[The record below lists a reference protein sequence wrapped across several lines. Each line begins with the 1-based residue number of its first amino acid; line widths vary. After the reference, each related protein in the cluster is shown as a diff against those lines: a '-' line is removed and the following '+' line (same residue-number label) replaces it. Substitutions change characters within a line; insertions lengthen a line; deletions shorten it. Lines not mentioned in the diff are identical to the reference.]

1 MSKERARRRA
11 EREREAAIRAAA
23 RAAQHER
30 RERRGGGRRAARA
43 RVARR
48 VTLDRMP
55 RLAPAGRPTG
65 TLAHRRR
72 VQTSVL
78 IAVLVAINVVVWV
91 VRPDWAS
98 RFAALVVSILAAPV
112 LVTLLLPRR
121 R

>member
-11 EREREAAIRAAA
+11 EREREAGIRAAA
-23 RAAQHER
+23 RAAQ
-30 RERRGGGRRAARA
+30 RERHERRAARA

-48 VTLDRMP
+48 VTIDRMP

-72 VQTSVL
+72 VQTSL
-78 IAVLVAINVVVWV
+78 LVALLVAVNVVVWV

-98 RFAALVVSILAAPV
+98 RFAALVVSVLAAPV

>member
-23 RAAQHER
+23 RATQ
-30 RERRGGGRRAARA
+30 RERRDRRAARA

-78 IAVLVAINVVVWV
+78 IGLLVAVNVVVWV

>member
-30 RERRGGGRRAARA
+30 RERRAARA

-55 RLAPAGRPTG
+55 RLAPAGRPSG

-72 VQTSVL
+72 LQTWAVIALLVL
-78 IAVLVAINVVVWV
+78 ANVVVWV
-91 VRPDWAS
+91 VRPDWPS
-98 RFAALVVSILAAPV
+98 RFAALVVSVLAAPV
-112 LVTLLLPRR
+112 LVTLLVPRR
-121 R
+121 